1 MRCLSG
7 FELLDS
13 SAKRV
18 DAKGRFGQSAAMLV
32 AGFPRIA
39 IDHAVCGG
47 RAIIAGTRVRV
58 ADVLEMLAGGASE
71 VEIKQDFPYLA
82 QEDIRAALIYAA
94 AQTDHPVAVA
104 AE

>member
-1 MRCLSG
+1 M
-7 FELLDS
+7 EQ
-13 SAKRV
+13 
-18 DAKGRFGQSAAMLV
+18 FGQCGSMLV

-39 IDHAVCGG
+39 IDPSVCSG

-58 ADVLEMLAGGASE
+58 TDILEMLAGGATE
-71 VEIKQDFPYLA
+71 VEISSDFPYLR
-82 QEDIRAALIYAA
+82 QEDVRAALIYAA